1 MSKPNLFFLISTIL
15 INLSLLNLFAY
26 KQSQLSPYLKIDYL
40 DVGQGDGALI
50 SFPYGPQLIIDAG
63 PDKNFLRSLSRN
75 LNFFDRTI
83 DYLLI
88 THAHDDHFVGA
99 VELIRRYKVGSII
112 LSNYDSKD
120 LGYNYL
126 IKEANRNNV
135 SITKIDYETQQKIN
149 GVNILYIPP
158 TLGEK
163 NTNNQSLLVKINYG
177 LTSFLFMGDLEAD
190 GEKRLLEKNLNFS
203 AQVIKAGH
211 HGSKT
216 SSSKKL
222 LFAVNPQLAV
232 ISVGENKFGHPSEI
246 TINRL
251 KKLGISI
258 YRTDQKSDI
267 HLISDGKTIKNK
279 GKN

>member
-1 MSKPNLFFLISTIL
+1 MSKLIFFFLISATLTNL
-15 INLSLLNLFAY
+15 ILLNIFAY
-26 KQSQLSPYLKIDYL
+26 KQGQLNPYLKIDYL

-63 PDKNFLRSLSRN
+63 ADKNFLRSLSRN
-75 LNFFDRTI
+75 INFFDRTI

-88 THAHDDHFVGA
+88 THAHDDHFAGA
-99 VELIRRYKVGSII
+99 VELIRRYKIGSII
-112 LSNYDSKD
+112 LSNYDSHD

-135 SITKIDYETQQKIN
+135 PIIKITTETTQNIN
-149 GVNILYIPP
+149 GVNVLYIPP
-158 TLGEK
+158 VLGEK
-163 NTNNQSLLVKINYG
+163 NTNNQSLLLKINYG
-177 LTSFLFMGDLEAD
+177 LISFLFMGDLEAD
-190 GEKRLLEKNLNFS
+190 GEKRLLEKNLNLS
-203 AQVIKAGH
+203 SQVIKAGH

-216 SSSKKL
+216 SSSEKL
-222 LFAVNPQLAV
+222 LFAVNPQLAI

-258 YRTDQKSDI
+258 YRTDEKSDI
-267 HLISDGKTIKNK
+267 NLISDGKTIKNK